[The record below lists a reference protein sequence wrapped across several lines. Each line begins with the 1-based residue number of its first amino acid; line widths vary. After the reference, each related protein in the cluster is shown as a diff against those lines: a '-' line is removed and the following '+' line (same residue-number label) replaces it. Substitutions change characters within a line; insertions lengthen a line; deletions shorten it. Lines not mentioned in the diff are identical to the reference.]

1 MSTGVKVAGLVE
13 WVNWCRLV
21 LTVTGS
27 GFRCFFMGSFCV
39 CKNSPDVLCIHITLS
54 PELANV
60 TGRRLLLSGLS
71 WALSFWKRQREDR
84 RKHVMPVSHW
94 KTTFVLFFL
103 KPSCFF
109 PTVWKTA
116 TKPRSNAPLT
126 TLRDREKS
134 ASDNCAFTF
143 CCIPP

>member
-27 GFRCFFMGSFCV
+27 GFRCFFHGELLCV
-39 CKNSPDVLCIHITLS
+39 QNSPDILCIHITLS

-71 WALSFWKRQREDR
+71 
-84 RKHVMPVSHW
+84 
-94 KTTFVLFFL
+94 
-103 KPSCFF
+103 
-109 PTVWKTA
+109 
-116 TKPRSNAPLT
+116 
-126 TLRDREKS
+126 
-134 ASDNCAFTF
+134 
-143 CCIPP
+143 